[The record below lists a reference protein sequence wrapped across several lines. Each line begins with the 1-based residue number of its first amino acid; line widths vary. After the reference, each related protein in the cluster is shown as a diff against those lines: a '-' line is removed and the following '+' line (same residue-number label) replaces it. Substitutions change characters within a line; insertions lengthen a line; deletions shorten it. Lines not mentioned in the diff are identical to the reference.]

1 MLAQRRPVPSLGR
14 DPRPRQRYKQMEF
27 GASTVARRAPL
38 NENEV
43 VQTALRLVIWGCAL
57 AAVALIAGGLV
68 LDGIAAA
75 QHVPGTGSVWLYPSL
90 FAAISAP
97 AVVGALISAQRPR
110 NPIGWILLV
119 GALSLAAVLA
129 ATPYAWVA
137 LEAHPGALPGGSWA
151 ALVSSL
157 WPAFF
162 AWPLAVAFVFPDGRL
177 PSPRWRPYAI
187 FAAGSMALLVLLLAL
202 SERLEEPFSDVP
214 NPIPLRLPEALGFLR
229 MLAWLAMFAGLFL
242 GAAAVR
248 SRYKRSKGIERLQ
261 MLWLAYA
268 ALLIPLGV
276 VCFLVWGFVFGE
288 PGDAVVGFLLGM
300 EAAVAIAVGV
310 AVTRY
315 RLYEV
320 DRLINR
326 TLVYAVVTASLG
338 LVYAVVSLLAGV
350 ALGRG
355 STWATALAVLVVAG
369 AFGPLRRRAQA
380 AVDWRFDRPRYEGLR
395 RVRAFVDDVREG
407 RREPEEVEAVLAA
420 ALRDPSAELLFRLPA
435 SEAYANGVT
444 GVIADPLDDGR
455 AMTRVEHRGQEIAL
469 LRHKPALLDRP
480 DLLRSLLVEASLAI
494 EIARLRVEVRLQL
507 AEVEESRARVVRA
520 GYEERRRLERDLHD
534 GAQQRL
540 VTLGIVLRRLQ
551 RSLPREARI
560 LGPALD
566 SAVDEI
572 GRAIDD
578 LRTIAA
584 GVRPPRL
591 DEGLAPALADLARA
605 APVQVD
611 IDATY
616 ERLPAEVEAAAY
628 FVVCEAVTNAV
639 KHASPSHVRVEAL
652 VVRGVLR
659 LVVVDDGIGGATVAS
674 GTGLSGLTD
683 RVEAQGGTLL
693 IHSSP
698 GAGTRLEAEIPCGS

>member
-1 MLAQRRPVPSLGR
+1 M
-14 DPRPRQRYKQMEF
+14 
-27 GASTVARRAPL
+27 GAV
-38 NENEV
+38 
-43 VQTALRLVIWGCAL
+43 
-57 AAVALIAGGLV
+57 
-68 LDGIAAA
+68 
-75 QHVPGTGSVWLYPSL
+75 
-90 FAAISAP
+90 
-97 AVVGALISAQRPR
+97 
-110 NPIGWILLV
+110 
-119 GALSLAAVLA
+119 SLAAVLA

-187 FAAGSMALLVLLLAL
+187 FAVGSMALLLLLLVLA
-202 SERLEEPFSDVP
+202 ERLEEPFSDVP
-214 NPIPLRLPEALGFLR
+214 NPIPLRLPDGLGPLR
-229 MLAWLAMFAGLFL
+229 MAAWLAMFAGLVV
-242 GAAAVR
+242 GAAAAR

-276 VCFLVWGFVFGE
+276 VCFLVWGLIVGE
-288 PGDAVVGFLLGM
+288 PGDAVVAFLLGM

-315 RLYEV
+315 RLYDV

-350 ALGRG
+350 AVGQG

-369 AFGPLRRRAQA
+369 AFGPVRRRAQA

-395 RVRAFVDDVREG
+395 RVRAFVDDIREG

-444 GVIADPLDDGR
+444 GVIADSLDDER
-455 AMTRVEHRGQEIAL
+455 ALTSVEHRGQEIAL
-469 LRHKPALLDRP
+469 LRHKPSLLDRP
-480 DLLRSLLVEASLAI
+480 DLLRSVLAEASLAI

-551 RSLPREARI
+551 RSLPREAQI

-572 GRAIDD
+572 GRAIED

-605 APVQVD
+605 APVPVD
-611 IDATY
+611 INATH

-628 FVVCEAVTNAV
+628 FVVCEGVTNAV
-639 KHASPSHVRVEAL
+639 KHASPSHIRVEAS
-652 VVRGVLR
+652 VASGVLR
-659 LVVVDDGIGGATVAS
+659 LVVVDDGIGGAMVAS